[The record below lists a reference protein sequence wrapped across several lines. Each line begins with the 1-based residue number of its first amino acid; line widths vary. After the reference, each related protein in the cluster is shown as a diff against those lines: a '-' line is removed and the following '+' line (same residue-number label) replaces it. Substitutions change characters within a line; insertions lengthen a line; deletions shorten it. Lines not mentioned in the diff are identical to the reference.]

1 MSNAKWVAWHKVV
14 AIATILKLF
23 LVLELQI
30 KMWDNFLTDGIAA
43 LQVAE
48 FARC

>member
-1 MSNAKWVAWHKVV
+1 MQNELLV
-14 AIATILKLF
+14 AIAAILKLF

-30 KMWDNFLTDGIAA
+30 KMQDDFLTDGIAA

-48 FARC
+48 FARFAKVQR